1 MKFSQHIGKGAW
13 AFASRGLPL
22 VYAVAWLFVA
32 RKLPVA
38 EFGTLAVFQS
48 LFAMLFTFSDGFALQ
63 AIVKFGVEPNVNL
76 EELVTVTVSLFIAF
90 ISLALTVLLIFRA
103 VVGTVLNNAALPD
116 LLPWLA
122 VFAILTMPRVVFSK
136 VLQGN
141 FRMKEIFCVDFSNFG
156 VASIILGILLFLNR
170 IHSALDVIQI
180 TVATGFLSSL
190 VATVLVRKFLRFRLQ
205 FSRTMLSRISSFVR
219 YQAAM
224 GVVST
229 AQQNFDT
236 LIVSGFTGA
245 AGAAVYSSAKLIFR
259 GFDVVRDTMGLF
271 VFPAASKYHSRN
283 DLGTLRTILE
293 KSVSFLYLALIP
305 IGIILAIGA
314 PLLFHVLFGT
324 KYDAS
329 IPIFRVLLIATLVF
343 PMQMVFGSALSG
355 MGKIKELF
363 RMFLI
368 SFVTSSTIATVL
380 LATIGITGAAIGFLT
395 AITLMGLQYLL
406 FIRKEVGVSMPRL
419 FSRGFFDA
427 LQYVRNAEFL

>member
-141 FRMKEIFCVDFSNFG
+141 FRMKEIFFVDFSNFG